1 MTRGLSLC
9 AALAFVSIA
18 SACLAAGVVVDGSG
32 TDGAYSVGAA
42 AIQTV
47 NTTFGDDHLG
57 NLRNS
62 TGSELNSCTGVI
74 TGGTLY
80 LMFFGN
86 LQSNFTNL
94 EVFIDSHAGGQ
105 PVLLPNNPD
114 VDGNG
119 LNRMAGLSFDA
130 DFQPDYYVTVS
141 CGDTAGVFRLHG
153 YFAELLSGGG
163 GGAAYL
169 GSTDAGLTGGGNAL
183 GIQFA
188 IQNFNELGV
197 INGCDP
203 KPNRTADPDGIEL
216 GIPLSVLSPASS
228 CVGVSAFINRP
239 MHDFVSNQC
248 LGPLPAPSCDLGDP
262 ALVSLASVP
271 GNQFFSICQGATPS
285 RRASWGTLKSHYR

>member
-130 DFQPDYYVTVS
+130 
-141 CGDTAGVFRLHG
+141 
-153 YFAELLSGGG
+153 
-163 GGAAYL
+163 
-169 GSTDAGLTGGGNAL
+169 
-183 GIQFA
+183 
-188 IQNFNELGV
+188 
-197 INGCDP
+197 
-203 KPNRTADPDGIEL
+203 
-216 GIPLSVLSPASS
+216 
-228 CVGVSAFINRP
+228 
-239 MHDFVSNQC
+239 
-248 LGPLPAPSCDLGDP
+248 
-262 ALVSLASVP
+262 
-271 GNQFFSICQGATPS
+271 
-285 RRASWGTLKSHYR
+285 